1 MNDTAQAALTLDV
14 DGGGVAWVVFDAPD
28 RRVNILTS
36 GVMERL
42 DALLDEIEAGIEA
55 GEIRGVVVR
64 SGKDGSFI
72 AGADVNEIAGITDP
86 AEGAAKAREGQR
98 IFRRLDLLDVPTIAA
113 IDGTC
118 LGGGTE
124 LALACDLR
132 LASDRPETK
141 IGSPEVRLGIIPG
154 FGGTVRLPRVIG
166 LMAASDLI
174 LTGKSV
180 DARKAQRLGLISERP
195 HPGVLYDRAR
205 ELVLEAAES
214 GDGRRKGLTQRLLE
228 GTRAGRRVVL
238 WQAKRQTLEQT
249 HGDYPAPLRAI
260 EVMRRTAGM
269 GIDRALEVE
278 AAALGD
284 LIVSP
289 VCKNLIH
296 VFQLMEGAKK
306 TGPDAEARAVTRTAV
321 LGAGTM
327 GGGIAQL
334 LAYNDYDVR
343 LKDIDA
349 GALKTGLRHARSMFD
364 KAVERRKLSGREA
377 DRKMDRIAPSLE
389 YTGFHAA
396 DLVIEAVVERMDV
409 KKQVLRE
416 TETQLPDDAVLA
428 TNTSALSVT
437 EMQGALERPDRL
449 AGMHFFNP
457 VHRMPLVEVIRGAQ
471 TSDAT
476 LATVLAMARNL
487 GKTPVIVED
496 GAGFLVNRILG
507 PYLNEAGFLL
517 AEGASVKAID
527 RALVGFGMPMGPLR
541 LLDEVG
547 LDVARHVALILHDA
561 FGERMT
567 PAPTFA
573 AMDATG
579 RLGRKGGLGF
589 YTYDG
594 GKEQRPDP
602 EIYEALGD
610 TVPAERRNIA
620 PELIQDRCMLA
631 MVNEAARILEDGLV
645 RGPGDVDL
653 AMITGTGFPPF
664 RGGLLRFADRA
675 GLDNVLLRLQAFQN
689 RHGERFAPAPLLV
702 ERARARRGF
711 YD

>member
-14 DGGGVAWVVFDAPD
+14 DSGGVAWVVFDAPG
-28 RRVNILTS
+28 RRVNVLTS
-36 GVMERL
+36 AVMERL
-42 DALLDEIEAGIEA
+42 DAVLEEIEAGIAA
-55 GEIRGVVVR
+55 GDIRGVVVR
-64 SGKDGSFI
+64 SGKDGSFM
-72 AGADVNEIAGITDP
+72 AGADVNEIAGITDA
-86 AEGAAKAREGQR
+86 AEGAAKARAGQR
-98 IFRRLDLLDVPTIAA
+98 IFRRLDLLDVPTVAA

-118 LGGGTE
+118 LGGGLE
-124 LALACDLR
+124 LALACDIR

-141 IGSPEVRLGIIPG
+141 LGSPEVRLGIIPG

-174 LTGKSV
+174 LTGKTV
-180 DARKAQRLGLISERP
+180 DARKAQRLGLVAERP

-205 ELVLEAAES
+205 ELVLEASDA
-214 GDGRRKGLTQRLLE
+214 GGRAKGVTQRLLE
-228 GTRAGRRVVL
+228 NTRAGRRVVL
-238 WQAKRQTLEQT
+238 WQAKRKTLEQT

-269 GIDRALEVE
+269 GMDRALEVE
-278 AAALGD
+278 AAALGE
-284 LIVSP
+284 LVVSP

-306 TGPDAEARAVTRTAV
+306 TGPDAEPLGVERTAV

-349 GALKTGLRHARSMFD
+349 DALKTGLRHARSMFD
-364 KAVERRKLSGREA
+364 RAVERRKLSRREA

-389 YTGFHAA
+389 YTGFHAT
-396 DLVIEAVVERMDV
+396 DLVIEAVVERMDI

-416 TETQLPDDAVLA
+416 TETKVGADAILA

-457 VHRMPLVEVIRGAQ
+457 VHRMPLVEVIRGKQ
-471 TSDAT
+471 TSEAT
-476 LATVLAMARNL
+476 LATVLAVTRRL

-589 YTYDG
+589 YRYEG
-594 GKEQRPDP
+594 GKEQGPDP
-602 EIYEALGD
+602 EIDDALGD
-610 TVPAERRNIA
+610 AVPEGRRDIA
-620 PELIQDRCMLA
+620 PELMQDRCVLV

-645 RGPGDVDL
+645 SGPGDVDL